1 MSDAPIAPPEST
13 SAPRLNPFVFPSDT
27 TFRFALLVVAVLGA
41 NLYVWNW
48 LWNALG
54 SDGQAVAA
62 GYEFCVRTYGTAGDI
77 EGVDPVL
84 FAAASDAFTACVQEV
99 NQPLAWWMIGGT
111 ALLLVVATVILLALP
126 RWITYRR
133 GLRPL
138 TREDAPAVVDEL
150 SELST
155 EAGLAEE
162 PRWLWNPLDP
172 SPTGL
177 AFGRPGSHAVALMGG
192 LVVRQVA
199 DPPAFRSVVRHEL
212 AHLRNRDVDLTY
224 ATVSLW
230 YAFLLASVLPFA
242 FVVADEGART
252 VLALGWRLLALAALV
267 YLTRNAVLRA
277 REVYADVRA
286 SVPDRRDGAL
296 RRILAALPRLYD
308 SWWGRLRSV
317 HPDPETRLA
326 ALEDT
331 RTMFP
336 IGLLVA
342 FGTGVAATIAY
353 ESLVTFI
360 GIFLSDSFSTYLL
373 SAAVFAPLALG
384 VVGVGVWRGVWA
396 TLADDRPRSHTW
408 PLALAFAAG
417 FLVGPQLALQR
428 GVRIQGDEHAARDGT
443 RKRCGVDRR
452 VGPLVRP
459 AAGMDRSVGGGMDS
473 RTGGR
478 SAPCAGDRRRARCGK
493 RCARGVR
500 RRLHLRTR
508 HPVRARRVHRAGLRA
523 RLGGCVGRPGR
534 ALAARG
540 GCLAAGAS
548 PGASEPD
555 PARGVVAFPARRV
568 ASAKARHH

>member
-1 MSDAPIAPPEST
+1 MSS
-13 SAPRLNPFVFPSDT
+13 SS
-27 TFRFALLVVAVLGA
+27 
-41 NLYVWNW
+41 
-48 LWNALG
+48 
-54 SDGQAVAA
+54 
-62 GYEFCVRTYGTAGDI
+62 
-77 EGVDPVL
+77 
-84 FAAASDAFTACVQEV
+84 
-99 NQPLAWWMIGGT
+99 
-111 ALLLVVATVILLALP
+111 
-126 RWITYRR
+126 
-133 GLRPL
+133 
-138 TREDAPAVVDEL
+138 
-150 SELST
+150 

-242 FVVADEGART
+242 FVVADEGAGT

-331 RTMFP
+331 RAMFP

-360 GIFLSDSFSTYLL
+360 GIFLSDSFSIYLL

-417 FLVGPQLALQR
+417 FLVGPELALQR
-428 GVRIQGDEHAARDGT
+428 GVRIEGDDTLLETALGSGAL
-443 RKRCGVDRR
+443 VDRR
-452 VGPLVRP
+452 VGPLVRA
-459 AAGMDRSVGGGMDS
+459 AAGMDRSLGDGMDS
-473 RTGGR
+473 RAGGR
-478 SAPCAGDRRRARCGK
+478 SAPCAGDRRRARCSQAVCWRRSSPSSPTDATPGP
-493 RCARGVR
+493 CSASTPCWTTPPP
-500 RRLHLRTR
+500 RRLRGS
-508 HPVRARRVHRAGLRA
+508 ARSGSGSSWRMP
-523 RLGGCVGRPGR
+523 GCWCFSR
-534 ALAARG
+534 
-540 GCLAAGAS
+540 S
-548 PGASEPD
+548 
-555 PARGVVAFPARRV
+555 RR
-568 ASAKARHH
+568 S